1 DRTAPSLRGKW
12 ILENLLGTPPPPPP
26 PNVPALEAE
35 VGAAPQTLRERLELH
50 RDAPACSGCHQ
61 LIDPL
66 GFAME
71 NFDAVGGWR
80 TLENGEPLDASG
92 RLANG
97 ATVEGIADLR
107 ESLTADPRVF
117 VGTFTEKLLTYAL
130 GRGLRHYDMPVVR
143 KIIKD
148 AE

>member
-1 DRTAPSLRGKW
+1 
-12 ILENLLGTPPPPPP
+12 
-26 PNVPALEAE
+26 
-35 VGAAPQTLRERLELH
+35 
-50 RDAPACSGCHQ
+50 ACSGCHQ

-80 TLENGEPLDASG
+80 TLENGEPIDASG

-97 ATVEGIADLR
+97 TAVDGIADLR
-107 ESLTADPRVF
+107 ASLIADPRVS
-117 VGTFTEKLLTYAL
+117 VGTFTEKLLTFAL

-143 KIIKD
+143 KIMRD
-148 AE
+148 AEATDYAFSSIVLGIVESPPFRMRVKLAPEGAQP